1 MKLKGLMAV
10 DCNIPF
16 IVRYKYQRLGWKM
29 VYRVRESVPD
39 EVWVEDAVLNFNVDL
54 ILSRDLDI
62 PNLLDKLD
70 FDFVQWKE
78 C

>member
-1 MKLKGLMAV
+1 MKTLGLMAV

-16 IVRYKYQRLGWKM
+16 VVRYKYQRLGWKM
-29 VYRVRESVPD
+29 VYRVREGVAD
-39 EVWVEDAVLNFNVDL
+39 EDWIEDAVLNFKVDL

-62 PNLLDKLD
+62 PNLLDKLK
-70 FDFVQWKE
+70 FDFVQWRD

>member
-1 MKLKGLMAV
+1 MAV

-16 IVRYKYQRLGWKM
+16 TVRYKYQRLGWKM
-29 VYRVRESVPD
+29 AYRVREGVPD
-39 EVWVEDAVLNFNVDL
+39 EVWVEDAVLNHNVDL